1 MHNALT
7 KKLIN
12 INIIDSKHIDEL
24 HRLAALYS
32 VVFELKLQSI
42 DPLFEFM
49 IIISQQGNF
58 MLERVQRKIVGIGG
72 KGLKDITEF
81 AKDIAYY
88 RRLVSSQLDE

>member
-1 MHNALT
+1 
-7 KKLIN
+7 
-12 INIIDSKHIDEL
+12 
-24 HRLAALYS
+24 
-32 VVFELKLQSI
+32 
-42 DPLFEFM
+42 M